1 MIKVLLSGV
10 FISAFL
16 FSCFAKNLVKRDYED
31 LNNLEDRLKQ
41 LTEQVDQDVDSAL
54 REYQGTCDV
63 KYSKVGCFHDR
74 SGSARTLEHLLFQ
87 DRDKH
92 GPQFSGKLIDWNH
105 WEDYM
110 KDLACRCAKKAQ
122 LRGYVHFGLQFYG
135 VCYGGHESVRKYDHY
150 GRSNKCTGQNYQ
162 DCDDNPSA
170 GECVG
175 KALTNYVYSVDQG
188 GSGGGEVNPYA
199 YDN

>member
-1 MIKVLLSGV
+1 M
-10 FISAFL
+10 
-16 FSCFAKNLVKRDYED
+16 
-31 LNNLEDRLKQ
+31 
-41 LTEQVDQDVDSAL
+41 L
-54 REYQGTCDV
+54 RT
-63 KYSKVGCFHDR
+63 S
-74 SGSARTLEHLLFQ
+74 
-87 DRDKH
+87 H
-92 GPQFSGKLIDWNH
+92 GPYPRKTSGFQQPFRPFPICPTASKFLITILFPPWSILISVV
-105 WEDYM
+105 YLS
-110 KDLACRCAKKAQ
+110 LACRCAKKAQ

-188 GSGGGEVNPYA
+188 ESETLFLIILHR
-199 YDN
+199 